1 MIYITTRQKSK
12 EKQLSW
18 LDLIGEEEIQVS
30 DFVSCGSAGT
40 ITRVLPEATP
50 ELLSRINVP
59 EMINVL
65 KRFNA
70 VHQNLFDADR
80 KSLYRHFSIPK
91 KTGGLRPIDAPCD
104 ELKTALEELGNILSE
119 RFGVLY
125 HTAAFAYVP
134 NRSTIQLVRKHQVNE
149 SNWFYKTDI
158 SGFFPSTTLDFTM
171 KMIRMIFPLSEI
183 CKDAEGYQQLK
194 KALSL
199 GFLNGVLPQG
209 TPLSPKLT
217 NILAIPIDH
226 RLFNELAHHRYVYTR
241 YADDLH
247 ISCVQ
252 KFDPDKMTN
261 YIRKVFKEFDA
272 PWILKPEKTHYGSRK
287 GKNYCLGVC
296 LNANNDITT
305 GWRTKKQFK
314 AMTTNLILDYKHGK
328 PWPADEVQQYAGLIS
343 YYKMVE
349 KDYYENLIEHF
360 NLKFHVDLKT
370 IIRNL
375 TSDMLPY

>member
-1 MIYITTRQKSK
+1 MIYVTTRQRPK
-12 EKQLSW
+12 EKQISW
-18 LDLIGEEEIQVS
+18 LDLIGEEEIKVS
-30 DFVSCGSAGT
+30 DFVCDGSAGT
-40 ITRVLPEATP
+40 ITRTLEKGTP
-50 ELLSRINVP
+50 ELLMKIDVP

-65 KRFNA
+65 KRFNES
-70 VHQNLFDADR
+70 HKDLFDADR

-104 ELKTALEELGNILSE
+104 ELKVALDELGLILSDK
-119 RFGVLY
+119 FGVLY

-134 NRSTIQLVRKHQVNE
+134 NRSTIQLVRKHQVNK

-171 KMIRMIFPLSEI
+171 KMVKMIFPLSEI
-183 CKDAEGYQQLK
+183 CKDEEGYQQLK

-217 NILAIPIDH
+217 NIIAIPIDH
-226 RLFNELAHHRYVYTR
+226 RLFNELAHHRFVYTR

-247 ISCVQ
+247 ISCEQ
-252 KFDPDKMTN
+252 KFDPNKMTN
-261 YIRKVFKEFDA
+261 YIRKVFKEFGA

-287 GKNYCLGVC
+287 GKNYMLGVI
-296 LNANNDITT
+296 LNADNDIKT
-305 GWRTKKQFK
+305 GYKQKKLFK
-314 AMTTNLILDYKHGK
+314 AMTTNLIMDYKHNK
-328 PWPADEVQQYAGLIS
+328 PWPADETQQYNGLLS

-349 KDYYENLIEHF
+349 KEYFEGLVAHF
-360 NLKFHVDLKT
+360 NDKFKVNLKE
-370 IIRNL
+370 IIRSL
-375 TSDMLPY
+375 TSI